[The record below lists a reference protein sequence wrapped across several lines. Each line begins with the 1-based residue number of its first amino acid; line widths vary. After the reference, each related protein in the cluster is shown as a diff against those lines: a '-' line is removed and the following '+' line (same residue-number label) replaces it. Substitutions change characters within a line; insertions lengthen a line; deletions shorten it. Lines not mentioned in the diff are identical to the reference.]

1 MLRVPSHGW
10 LHMKTIGDTHADIA
24 GYHAGDASSN
34 RNAFLLEEFLPF
46 ELAVTAGRTSRLFA
60 RRYEAAF
67 GLSVAEW
74 CVLAVVGQF
83 GPIVPGA
90 VVERTELDK
99 MKVSRASATLMAAN
113 LLDQGPAPH
122 DGRSRLL
129 HLSRKGRIVYD
140 ASRSFALALE
150 AQLAAGLTEPEWT
163 MLRHCLRRL
172 HEHVR
177 TLEDSSAPAA
187 ATAAPRRPGLR
198 VTERSRGSSGRPSAT
213 AVAWTA
219 A

>member
-1 MLRVPSHGW
+1 MDAVGNTGLGVTDS
-10 LHMKTIGDTHADIA
+10 D
-24 GYHAGDASSN
+24 AGDVSAN
-34 RNAFLLEEFLPF
+34 GGAFLLEAFLPHT
-46 ELAVTAGRTSRLFA
+46 LAVTAAHASRLFA
-60 RRYEAAF
+60 HRYAAAF

-99 MKVSRASATLMAAN
+99 MKVSRASATLVAAN

-129 HLSRKGRIVYD
+129 HLSRKGRMVYD

-150 AQLAAGLTEPEWT
+150 AQLATGLSEQEWT
-163 MLRHCLRRL
+163 MLRHCLHRL

-177 TLEDSSAPAA
+177 TLEGSAPPAA
-187 ATAAPRRPGLR
+187 ATLALHRPGR
-198 VTERSRGSSGRPSAT
+198 PVTERSRGSSGRPPVT
-213 AVAWTA
+213 AAAWTVA
-219 A
+219 

>member
-1 MLRVPSHGW
+1 MEAVGNTRLDGTDS
-10 LHMKTIGDTHADIA
+10 D
-24 GYHAGDASSN
+24 AGDVSAN
-34 RNAFLLEEFLPF
+34 GGAFLLEAFLPHT
-46 ELAVTAGRTSRLFA
+46 LAVTAAHASRLFA
-60 RRYEAAF
+60 RRYAAAV
-67 GLSVAEW
+67 GLNIAEW

-99 MKVSRASATLMAAN
+99 MKVSRASATLVAAN
-113 LLDQGPAPH
+113 LLEQGPAPH

-150 AQLAAGLTEPEWT
+150 AQLAAGLSEHEWA
-163 MLRHCLRRL
+163 MLRHCLHRL

-198 VTERSRGSSGRPSAT
+198 VTERSRGSSGRPPAM
-213 AVAWTA
+213 AAAWTA

>member
-1 MLRVPSHGW
+1 MDAVGN
-10 LHMKTIGDTHADIA
+10 TQIDVADS
-24 GYHAGDASSN
+24 GAGDVPAN
-34 RNAFLLEEFLPF
+34 GGAFLLEAFLPHT
-46 ELAVTAGRTSRLFA
+46 LAVTAAHASRLFA
-60 RRYEAAF
+60 HRYAAAF

-99 MKVSRASATLMAAN
+99 MKVSRASATLVAAN
-113 LLDQGPAPH
+113 LLEQGPAPH

-150 AQLAAGLTEPEWT
+150 AQLAAGLSEQEWT
-163 MLRHCLRRL
+163 MLRYCLRRL
-172 HEHVR
+172 HEHLV
-177 TLEDSSAPAA
+177 TLECSATP
-187 ATAAPRRPGLR
+187 ATATRRL
-198 VTERSRGSSGRPSAT
+198 
-213 AVAWTA
+213 WA
-219 A
+219 ARNANALDLPI